1 MILGAGDE
9 VPAKRSRFGV
19 KNHGLKAAFTIGD
32 EIRLMSSGQTIV
44 QTLYAKGRN
53 MPPHPGASEHPM
65 EDPQAPTK
73 GCRVIVQYRDADLE
87 PTQGEAIKL
96 DAVDVDE
103 IETLFESAC
112 ASLPEQFA
120 GIVSP
125 GDHAPIRNRIAALEA
140 WRSAVSF
147 LMHSAAQSRQAD

>member
-1 MILGAGDE
+1 MSAGQ
-9 VPAKRSRFGV
+9 
-19 KNHGLKAAFTIGD
+19 I
-32 EIRLMSSGQTIV
+32 IV

-65 EDPQAPTK
+65 EDQQSPTE
-73 GCRVIVQYRDADLE
+73 GCRVIVQYRDVDLE

-96 DAVDVDE
+96 DAVGVDE

-112 ASLPEQFA
+112 ASMPEQFA

-125 GDHAPIRNRIAALEA
+125 EITPRYEIVLQHWKLGEA
-140 WRSAVSF
+140 QFRFSCTRP
-147 LMHSAAQSRQAD
+147 AQNRQAN